1 MTSPTLEFIELV
13 HFERLSDLDLYN
25 GIDELTGFNE
35 VKIQLLLNEVES
47 FIRRYR
53 ELRITR
59 IGHDQLA
66 TELKR
71 ISDEKRTVPMLK
83 LKSRLYRH
91 HKQLKDSKRA
101 NHSLKG
107 IDEYNQ
113 VFDYEKMFFPF
124 DLTNIY
130 SLQGMLL
137 NAPIGSDYENAKTTF
152 DGYDDGFRHNED
164 RDYKPVPDES
174 FDWRSSRSSRQIE
187 EINTMQSESVNEEM
201 FPNKWSIAK
210 RILLINELEMN
221 DFIRSKVKTG
231 LSDNA
236 IAKVLSKLM
245 NANQSSISS
254 LLSGISREDKSDKN
268 NPYKNESNVEMI
280 RAFMIEN
287 HFQLK

>member
-1 MTSPTLEFIELV
+1 MTSPTLEFIERV
-13 HFERLSDLDLYN
+13 HFEQLTDLDLYN
-25 GIDELTGFNE
+25 GIDELTGFKE

-59 IGHDQLA
+59 IGHDQMSA
-66 TELKR
+66 ELKR
-71 ISDEKRTVPMLK
+71 ISDEKRTAPMLK
-83 LKSRLYRH
+83 LKSRIYRH

-130 SLQGMLL
+130 CLQGMLL
-137 NAPIGSDYENAKTTF
+137 NAPIGSDYENAITTF

-174 FDWRSSRSSRQIE
+174 FDWRQSRVLTE
-187 EINTMQSESVNEEM
+187 NDEVNLKQSEDVNEEL
-201 FPNKWSIAK
+201 FPGKWNFAKRVLLLNELGIIDFLRKESKLGHSDHALANVIAK
-210 RILLINELEMN
+210 LLH
-221 DFIRSKVKTG
+221 G
-231 LSDNA
+231 
-236 IAKVLSKLM
+236 
-245 NANQSSISS
+245 NQGSISS
-254 LLSGISREDKSDKN
+254 VLSGIVSDSDKSPYRTKKN
-268 NPYKNESNVEMI
+268 VTMI
-280 RAFMIEN
+280 KEYLIEN
-287 HFQLK
+287 HFNVK